1 MTEQPLDRRKLTFSQ
16 AEGID
21 PLPQPAELGELP
33 EKARARLWKL
43 IYESM
48 KQSSPPNMIGG
59 PSFVGEPWRSI
70 LCDYYVDVQNG
81 AVDEFDDQFHTRT
94 ETLKKLVL
102 EGPFNRVLDF
112 LEFVMR
118 HRGRKKSY
126 RRLAFGPNLEAVL
139 KEYQCAYTVVDGDT
153 IVPVALPEQR
163 ESMKRAF
170 DTLKSGSFKGAREHL
185 RKSAKNLNA
194 GDYADS
200 VRNSIHA
207 VESAARRLDAAAAKS
222 LKPALDALARNGVNL
237 HPAFKRAIEKLY
249 GYTSDEDG
257 IRHALLEKEAK
268 VDVEDATFMF
278 GACSSFAAYLV
289 NKARKAGLPI
299 QE

>member
-21 PLPQPAELGELP
+21 PLPQPAKLGELP
-33 EKARARLWKL
+33 EMARNRLWKL

-48 KQSSPPNMIGG
+48 EQSRIDNVIGG

-70 LCDYYVDVQNG
+70 LYDYHVDQNG
-81 AVDEFDDQFHTRT
+81 AADEFDCGFDTRT
-94 ETLKKLVL
+94 SALKKLVL
-102 EGPFNRVLDF
+102 GGLFNRVFDF

-118 HRGRKKSY
+118 HQGGKKSS
-126 RRLAFGPNLEAVL
+126 RRRAFGPALESVL
-139 KEYQCAYTVVDGDT
+139 KKYQCAYTVVNGDT

-170 DTLKSGSFKGAREHL
+170 DTLKLGSFKGAREHL

-207 VESAARRLDAAAAKS
+207 VESAARRLDADAAKS

-237 HPAFKRAIEKLY
+237 HPAFKRGIENLY

-289 NKARKAGLPI
+289 NKARKAELPI